1 MTVTRITS
9 TLQPRDSDKRSV
21 LSQHNTSLHNPLTNT
36 TSRQPPV
43 LSSVNI
49 PPSNGPT
56 AVGTLQG
63 GTRAKGNGKTGL
75 RLPPTPTVAWD
86 DADEDHGPRGVSFPW
101 QDERL
106 APPWCIP
113 RQRLFDGFLSP
124 SVAPGFVGSVVVLP
138 GLEAVVVG
146 RPVKPAGTW
155 TEPAHPAVP
164 VWLVLELFSIDARK
178 GLGMGSVLWI
188 ITGTPSWWCMLS

>member
-1 MTVTRITS
+1 M
-9 TLQPRDSDKRSV
+9 
-21 LSQHNTSLHNPLTNT
+21 LSQQNTSLHNPLTNT

-49 PPSNGPT
+49 LPSNGPT
-56 AVGTLQG
+56 AVGTRQG

-75 RLPPTPTVAWD
+75 KLPPTPTVAWD
-86 DADEDHGPRGVSFPW
+86 DADEDHGPRGSASSSALVYMSAAPLRW
-101 QDERL
+101 LSL
-106 APPWCIP
+106 A
-113 RQRLFDGFLSP
+113 
-124 SVAPGFVGSVVVLP
+124 SVAPGFVGSVVALP
-138 GLEAVVVG
+138 GLEAVAVG

-164 VWLVLELFSIDARK
+164 VWLVLKLFSIDARK

-188 ITGTPSWWCMLS
+188 ITGIPMGIDI